1 MRDNRGFRTRDLL
14 VAAMAVIIASA
25 TFASLL
31 IVRHR
36 LESQVTQGLETDL
49 MHSVT
54 TFENLQYEKL
64 TSLERENALLA
75 DLPSLK
81 ALMTTSDDRT
91 IENGAVEFWKVS
103 GNDLLA
109 LANKEGRIVAVDAK
123 GSQDDADLRNALQT
137 LLAAPARHYL
147 VSGGRLLECSV
158 RPLYFG
164 SEQDGTLLGYVVSGF
179 AIDRKMVEQ
188 ISRVTTVEASFSSNG
203 HALASTLAPSIQAE
217 LMGGRGSSSSGMSP
231 VAIKLGGE
239 QYLTVRKD
247 FSAVASAPLQL
258 IVLKSFDQAARSI
271 RQIDHLVL
279 IAGVLAMLL
288 GSALMMA
295 LSRAVTRPLEELASG
310 VRAFGFGDSS
320 HLLPHGGTRE
330 VRELSTAF
338 ASMRREIQQ
347 ANRSLLEAERLATI
361 GRMASSVSHDLRHY
375 LAAVYANAEFLASAD
390 LSEPER
396 SEIFA
401 DIRMAVHGT
410 TELLESLLIFS
421 RTGAAVRRSDVLIA
435 TLLERA
441 LVLIRTHPD
450 ASAVTLEASYCD
462 PAETSAIVDEKQIER
477 AIYNLLL
484 NACQSVR
491 PGMGAAKV
499 LATLYMRDGMVILD
513 VKDNGAGVPE
523 NIRHSLFEPFVSEGK
538 QKGSGIG
545 LTLAHCIAAEHGGEV
560 ILVCSRPGETIF
572 RMTVAG
578 GTIRQAARLKDDQ
591 SKVGAG

>member
-1 MRDNRGFRTRDLL
+1 
-14 VAAMAVIIASA
+14 MALIIASA

-36 LESQVTQGLETDL
+36 LESQVTQGLKADL

-54 TFENLQYEKL
+54 TFENLQNEKL
-64 TSLERENALLA
+64 ASLARENALLA

-103 GNDLLA
+103 GNDLFA
-109 LANKEGRIVAVDAK
+109 LANKEGRIVAVDTK
-123 GSQDDADLRNALQT
+123 GSQEDADLRNALQT

-147 VSGGRLLECSV
+147 VSGGRLFECSV

-203 HALASTLAPSIQAE
+203 HALATTLAPSIQAE
-217 LMGGRGSSSSGMSP
+217 LMRGRGSSSSGMSP
-231 VAIKLGGE
+231 VATKLGGE

-330 VRELSTAF
+330 VRELSTSF

-441 LVLIRTHPD
+441 LVLVRTHPD
-450 ASAVTLEASYCD
+450 AAAVTLVASYCD
-462 PAETSAIVDEKQIER
+462 PIETSAIVDEKQIER

-491 PGMGAAKV
+491 PGVADAEV
-499 LATLYMRDGMVILD
+499 LAALQVRDGMVILD
-513 VKDNGAGVPE
+513 IKDNGAGVPE
-523 NIRHSLFEPFVSEGK
+523 SIRDTLFEPFVSEGK

-545 LTLAHCIAAEHGGEV
+545 LTLAHCIAAEHSGEV
-560 ILVCSRPGETIF
+560 VLVSSRPGETIF
-572 RMTVAG
+572 RMTVASS
-578 GTIRQAARLKDDQ
+578 TNQKVAYLAEDKN
-591 SKVGAG
+591 KVGAG